1 LVEERKNKTSSMERN
16 VEEALFE
23 AIRQTITNVMTRP
36 VKDDPTFLPSWLYD
50 EAERHG
56 YDLTKFC
63 RIVPI
68 PETGETSYV
77 ESAA

>member
-1 LVEERKNKTSSMERN
+1 VEERKNKTSRLGQNM
-16 VEEALFE
+16 EEALFE
-23 AIRQTITNVMTRP
+23 AIRQTISNAMTRP

-56 YDLTKFC
+56 FDLTKFR

-68 PETGETSYV
+68 PETWKTPYV